1 MNKVTFSEERR
12 GYNKEEVE
20 KYIAILQKGVAD
32 IDEELKEKEEECE
45 GIYRKLEEA
54 NVKIKTLNK
63 QVVESQLEV
72 GNFNNLLEDQRR
84 EKELLKKQVKEGND
98 SRKEI
103 EELKKQCQSLL
114 IEKEILTG
122 RITELTK
129 ESENW
134 NKAVEDM
141 AVSSR
146 KPDVSEQMKTLTEEN
161 VQLKDALEKLVKEKE
176 VWEKSVWED
185 AAREKEEEEE
195 KSSKEE
201 ILDMDRFTS
210 IFDNAKKE
218 ADAYL
223 SAVKKQIDEKEK
235 EADKKISDL
244 IEQAQNDAETI
255 RSEAEKIKDDAKQ
268 EGIDYVAKIRS
279 DEAEILEDARFEAES
294 MKREAKVKLD
304 LTIRKEERIM
314 QRANERAS
322 KVIQAVREDY
332 NRYRTMQQKAI
343 KEYQDLFAYIGNT
356 INIQEL
362 SDLSQINLEDE
373 KEAQ

>member
-45 GIYRKLEEA
+45 GIYRRLEEA

-114 IEKEILTG
+114 SEKEILAG

-146 KPDVSEQMKTLTEEN
+146 KPDVTEQMKTLTEEN

-185 AAREKEEEEE
+185 AAREKEEAEE
-195 KSSKEE
+195 KSSNEE

-255 RSEAEKIKDDAKQ
+255 RSEAEKIKEDAKQ
-268 EGIDYVAKIRS
+268 EGIDYVAKIRA

-362 SDLSQINLEDE
+362 SDLSQVNLEDE

>member
-45 GIYRKLEEA
+45 GIYNRLEEA
-54 NVKIKTLNK
+54 NTKIKALNK
-63 QVVESQLEV
+63 QVVDSQLEV

-84 EKELLKKQVKEGND
+84 EKELLKKQLNADNET
-98 SRKEI
+98 RKEL
-103 EELKKQCQSLL
+103 EDLKKQYQSLQR
-114 IEKEILTG
+114 EKEMLTE

-134 NKAVEDM
+134 NKAVEDI

-146 KPDVSEQMKTLTEEN
+146 KPDVSEEMNTLMEEN
-161 VQLKDALEKLVKEKE
+161 VQLKDAVEKLVKEKE
-176 VWEKSVWED
+176 AWEKSVWED
-185 AAREKEEEEE
+185 AVREKEESEV
-195 KSSKEE
+195 KSSNEE
-201 ILDMDRFTS
+201 ILDMERFSS

-223 SAVKKQIDEKEK
+223 TAVKKQIDEKEK
-235 EADKKISDL
+235 EADRKIADL
-244 IEQAQNDAETI
+244 IEKARKDAETI
-255 RSEAEKIKDDAKQ
+255 RSEAEKIKEDAKQ

-322 KVIQAVREDY
+322 KVIQAVSEDY
-332 NRYRTMQQKAI
+332 NRYRMMQQNAI
-343 KEYQDLFAYIGNT
+343 KSYQDLFNYIGNT
-356 INIQEL
+356 VNIQEL
-362 SDLSQINLEDE
+362 SDLSQLDLDDE

>member
-54 NVKIKTLNK
+54 NMKVKTLNK
-63 QVVESQLEV
+63 QMVESQLEV
-72 GNFNNLLEDQRR
+72 GNYNNLLEDQRR
-84 EKELLKKQVKEGND
+84 ETELLKKQVKEGNKTQ
-98 SRKEI
+98 KEL
-103 EELKKQCQSLL
+103 EDLKKQCEGLQND
-114 IEKEILTG
+114 KEMLTG

-129 ESENW
+129 ESKKW

-146 KPDVSEQMKTLTEEN
+146 KPDESEKINTLREEN
-161 VQLKDALEKLVKEKE
+161 IQLKEAVEKLVKEKE
-176 VWEKSVWED
+176 AWEKSVWED
-185 AAREKEEEEE
+185 AVREKHEEE

-201 ILDMDRFTS
+201 ILDMGQFTS

-223 SAVKKQIDEKEK
+223 AAVKKQIDEKEK
-235 EADKKISDL
+235 EADRKIADL

-255 RSEAEKIKDDAKQ
+255 RSEAEKMKEDAKQ
-268 EGIDYVAKIRS
+268 EGIDYVTKIRA

-322 KVIQAVREDY
+322 KVIQAVKEDY
-332 NRYRTMQQKAI
+332 NRYRMMQQKAI
-343 KEYQDLFAYIGNT
+343 KEYQELFAYIGNT
-356 INIQEL
+356 VNIQEL
-362 SDLSQINLEDE
+362 SDLSQLNLDDE
-373 KEAQ
+373 MEAQ

>member
-45 GIYRKLEEA
+45 GIYNRLEEA
-54 NVKIKTLNK
+54 NIKIKALNK
-63 QVVESQLEV
+63 QVVDSQLEV

-84 EKELLKKQVKEGND
+84 EKELLKKQLKTDNEI
-98 SRKEI
+98 RKELD
-103 EELKKQCQSLL
+103 ELKKQYQSLQR
-114 IEKEILTG
+114 EKEMLTG
-122 RITELTK
+122 KITELTK
-129 ESENW
+129 ESDNW

-146 KPDVSEQMKTLTEEN
+146 KPDVSEEMKTLIEEN
-161 VQLKDALEKLVKEKE
+161 VQLKDKVDKLAKEKE
-176 VWEKSVWED
+176 AWEKSVWED
-185 AAREKEEEEE
+185 AIKVKEEAKE
-195 KSSKEE
+195 KSSNEE

-223 SAVKKQIDEKEK
+223 TAVKKQIDEKEK
-235 EADKKISDL
+235 EADKKVAEL
-244 IEQAQNDAETI
+244 IVQAQNHAETI
-255 RSEAEKIKDDAKQ
+255 RLEAEKIKEDAKQ
-268 EGIDYVAKIRS
+268 EGIDYVAKIRA

-304 LTIRKEERIM
+304 LTVRKEERMM

-322 KVIQAVREDY
+322 KVIQAVSEDY
-332 NRYRTMQQKAI
+332 NRYRLMQQKAV
-343 KEYQDLFAYIGNT
+343 KEYQDLFTYIGNT

-362 SDLSQINLEDE
+362 SDLSQLNLDDE
-373 KEAQ
+373 KEVQ